1 MMILQNFRI
10 GTRLAAAFMI
20 IIALLAGVTVVGMV
34 ELSEVTKDTRMIVQ
48 DRLVKLQLSQTIE
61 NEVNRQSRAVRTAL
75 ISPNDEA
82 IDKELEKI
90 EDSKPLVA
98 RALAAL
104 EQTVHTTEGSKAL
117 KEILD
122 AHQVFLVHEHALIE
136 MIKKGQQDKGR
147 QYLVR
152 EMLEPQNRYLHSIE
166 AFTELEKKSIDDF
179 AAHAEASAA
188 TGYFYML
195 GLSSASLVLALVIG
209 ILITR
214 SVTRPLGELEA
225 LMVQVEK
232 TSDFGLR
239 SANVSGRDEVTQTVK
254 AFNRLLGVQQGA
266 LSEVGSVVTAM
277 SAGEFGHRVE
287 ANLVGDLNTLKNA
300 VNASA
305 DSMQTT
311 MQALRQ
317 AMQALFD
324 GNFKF
329 DSQAQLS
336 GEFQQTLDQAM
347 LSMDALNSMMSDVG
361 AVMAGVAEGQL
372 HRKVH
377 AEARGDLAQ
386 LKNHI
391 NTSLTAMAQTLKTVR
406 QGSELL
412 AVQAA
417 QTRQA
422 TEQISQGAQNQ
433 SNSIG
438 QVSTALSMA
447 AQSIADVAEN
457 TELASQESQDSVKRV
472 RSGKEKIQNMMA
484 VVDNISVNSKKIN
497 KISEVIENIAY
508 RTNLLSLNAAIEA
521 ARAGENGRGFAV
533 VADEVGKLAISS
545 AASAK
550 EIAVLVKQAVADA
563 VMAVE
568 SVTAVG
574 SDMSLIESGATKTN
588 GMLQRIAA
596 AVEQQSSAVH
606 EIEANVSQLD
616 QIARSNTSASEELS
630 STSFELA
637 SIADSTRKEVAKFAF

>member
-1 MMILQNFRI
+1 M
-10 GTRLAAAFMI
+10 
-20 IIALLAGVTVVGMV
+20 
-34 ELSEVTKDTRMIVQ
+34 
-48 DRLVKLQLSQTIE
+48 VKLQLSQTIE

-75 ISPNDEA
+75 ISVNEDA

-90 EDSKPLVA
+90 EDSKPLVT

-104 EQTVHTTEGSKAL
+104 EQTVHTPEGSKAL
-117 KEILD
+117 KEIQD
-122 AHQVFLVHEHALIE
+122 ARQAFLVHEQALVE

-166 AFTELEKKSIDDF
+166 TFTELEKKSIDDF
-179 AAHAEASAA
+179 AAHAETSAA

-195 GLSSASLVLALVIG
+195 VISAASLVLALVIG
-209 ILITR
+209 VLITR

-239 SANVSGRDEVTQTVK
+239 STNVMGRDEVTQTVK
-254 AFNRLLGVQQGA
+254 AFNRLLGVQQSA

-277 SAGEFGHRVE
+277 SAGEFDQRVE
-287 ANLVGDLNTLKNA
+287 ANLLGDLAKLKNA

-305 DSMQTT
+305 DSMQVT

-317 AMQALFD
+317 AMQALYD

-329 DSQAQLS
+329 DTEAKLS
-336 GEFQQTLDQAM
+336 GEFQLTLDQAM
-347 LSMDALNSMMSDVG
+347 LSMSALHTMMSDVG
-361 AVMAGVAEGQL
+361 TVMAGVAQGQL
-372 HRKVH
+372 HRKIQ

-386 LKNHI
+386 LKNYI
-391 NTSLTAMAQTLKTVR
+391 NTSLSAMAQTLKTVR
-406 QGSELL
+406 QSSELL
-412 AVQAA
+412 ATQAE

-422 TEQISQGAQNQ
+422 TEQISHGAQNQ
-433 SNSIG
+433 GNAIG
-438 QVSTALSMA
+438 QVSTALGMA
-447 AQSIADVAEN
+447 ARSIADVAEN
-457 TELASQESQDSVKRV
+457 TELASQQSQDSVKRV
-472 RSGKEKIQNMMA
+472 RSGKEKIQAMMA
-484 VVDNISVNSKKIN
+484 VVDNISINSKKIN

-533 VADEVGKLAISS
+533 VAGEVGKLAISS
-545 AASAK
+545 ADSAK

-568 SVTAVG
+568 SVTAVDN
-574 SDMSLIESGATKTN
+574 DMNLIETGASHTN
-588 GMLQRIAA
+588 GMLQRISA

-606 EIEANVSQLD
+606 EIEANVAQLD

-630 STSFELA
+630 TTSFELA
-637 SIADSTRKEVAKFAF
+637 RIADSTRKEVAKFAF